1 MPSRGSATFDSNAGL
16 SSSKAHRTS
25 SLGTME
31 ERMKAEAAA
40 ATARALVGMETEGGD
55 PGEGGAPPL
64 LNFPCVAGDAEETLA
79 QVAQRDVLNEII
91 KVREASG
98 GRAESRLFNPVRV
111 LGVSKV
117 ESSRGVEVEKKKVS
131 RPASEASATGRNR

>member
-1 MPSRGSATFDSNAGL
+1 
-16 SSSKAHRTS
+16 
-25 SLGTME
+25 ME

-55 PGEGGAPPL
+55 PGEGGAPPRR
-64 LNFPCVAGDAEETLA
+64 NVPGVGGAGGGRDAPG
-79 QVAQRDVLNEII
+79 AQRDVLNEII